1 MAFDGAFLHTISNE
15 VSSVVVGSRIDKV
28 YQPSRNEIVF
38 SIRANGNNL
47 KLLLSADPSCPRM
60 HFTEAELDNPA
71 SPPMFCMLLRKHIG
85 NAKILAI
92 RQEGLERIVTFELE
106 TRNEFGDVIVV
117 SLVVEIMGRHSN
129 IILVNESGKV
139 IDSIKRVDDSVSSLR
154 RILPGVT
161 YESAPNQDK
170 LSLVKVDVED
180 VVNYV
185 TENASKF
192 PLSKALLNCV
202 EGVSPLICREISFL
216 VSKDLDTIV
225 EDLNDEQISR
235 LKFYIK
241 NFKTSLESP
250 AIPTMILD
258 KNRKPIEFYFSYIT
272 QYADSVITKKYDTL
286 SHMLDEFFRQK
297 GTASRMNQK
306 SHDLLRFL
314 VNTSDKISRKLENQ
328 KKELL
333 ECADRDALRVY
344 GDLINANLYRLEKG
358 DRVAELENFYDQE
371 MPVVKIKLDPMLTP
385 SQNAQKYYKEYKK
398 ADTAEKMLKGLIIK
412 GEEELAYIDTVFDV
426 LTRATTEA
434 EISAIRAEL
443 TDGGYLRPNKN
454 SKQKLQKLS
463 YLRYKSSDGYTIL
476 CGRNNIQNDRLT
488 FKESEKGDMWFHT
501 QKIPGSH
508 TVILANFG
516 EEIPDATI
524 EEAAMIAAYNS
535 KARNSSKV
543 AVDYTLIRNIKKPNG
558 AKPGFVVYDTYYT
571 ILITPDEEK
580 VLSLQEK

>member
-1 MAFDGAFLHTISNE
+1 MAFDGAFLHIISNE
-15 VSSVVVGSRIDKV
+15 VSQEILGSRIDKI
-28 YQPSRNEIVF
+28 YQPSRNEIVLAV
-38 SIRANGNNL
+38 RAKGTNF

-60 HFTEAELDNPA
+60 HFTEADLDNPA

-85 NAKILAI
+85 NAKILGI
-92 RQEGLERIVTFELE
+92 KQQGLERIVTLELE

-129 IILVNESGKV
+129 IILVNEVGKV

-170 LSLVKVDVED
+170 LSLVNTDAED
-180 VVNYV
+180 IVKYIV
-185 TENASKF
+185 ENASKY
-192 PLSKALLNCV
+192 PLSKGLLNCI

-216 VSKDLDTIV
+216 VAKNEDTII
-225 EDLNDEQISR
+225 EDLNEEQISR

-241 NFKTSLESP
+241 AFRTSLESP
-250 AIPTMILD
+250 ATPTMILD
-258 KNRKPIEFYFSYIT
+258 KNRKPVEFYFSNIT
-272 QYADSVITKKYDTL
+272 QYTDSAITKKYDTL
-286 SHMLDEFFRQK
+286 SQLLDDFYRQK
-297 GTASRMNQK
+297 GTVSRMNQK

-328 KKELL
+328 RKELL
-333 ECADRDALRVY
+333 ECAGRDILRVY
-344 GDLINANLYRLEKG
+344 GDLINANLYRLQKG
-358 DRVAELENFYDQE
+358 DRVAELENFYDHE

-398 ADTAEKMLKGLIIK
+398 ADTAEKMLKNLIVK
-412 GEEELAYIDTVFDV
+412 GEAELAYIDTVFDV

-443 TDGGYLRPNKN
+443 TDGGYLKPNKN

-488 FKESEKGDMWFHT
+488 FKESEKNDMWFHT

-508 TVILANFG
+508 TVILAEFSD
-516 EEIPDATI
+516 EIPDATI

-558 AKPGFVVYDTYYT
+558 SKPGFVVYDTYYT
-571 ILITPDEEK
+571 MLITPDEEK